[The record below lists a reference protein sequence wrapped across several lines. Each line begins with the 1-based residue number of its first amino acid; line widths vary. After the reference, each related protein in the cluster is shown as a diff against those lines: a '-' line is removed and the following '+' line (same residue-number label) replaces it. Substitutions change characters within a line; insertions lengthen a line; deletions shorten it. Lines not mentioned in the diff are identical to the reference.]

1 LSKATKLVLLCLAVV
16 LPAGCERAA
25 AERNAAQ
32 LAAKVNGAEI
42 SVRQLRSAGAASAG
56 PALEKVIESLFGAG
70 ERARSPT
77 QPV

>member
-1 LSKATKLVLLCLAVV
+1 MSKTSKLVLLCLAVV

-42 SVRQLRSAGAASAG
+42 SVRQLRSAGLIEDDAACTS
-56 PALEKVIESLFGAG
+56 PAS
-70 ERARSPT
+70 ER
-77 QPV
+77 